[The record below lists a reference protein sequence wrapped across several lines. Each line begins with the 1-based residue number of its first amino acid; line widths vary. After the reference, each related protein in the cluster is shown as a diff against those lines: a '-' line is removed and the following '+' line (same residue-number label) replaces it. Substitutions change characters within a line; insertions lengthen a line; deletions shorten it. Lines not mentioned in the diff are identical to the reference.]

1 MISAFGGKN
10 NWPNEKQQLA
20 TGEIGQDAILECQ
33 IMLTVN
39 TTFFALGLLLS
50 VLTYLLSEGSHLF
63 LLLTLFG
70 CGKCRRDFVLKVE
83 MRFRGK
89 LN

>member
-1 MISAFGGKN
+1 MRSSSWPTGK
-10 NWPNEKQQLA
+10 
-20 TGEIGQDAILECQ
+20 IGQDAILECQ